1 MPQALIINPN
11 TSASVTAL
19 MLDHAR
25 ALAGDALTLT
35 GSTASFGA
43 SYIAS
48 ETSYAI
54 AGHAALDCWARDA
67 GAAQAV
73 LIGCFGDPGLPALR
87 EICPV
92 PVVGLAEAAM
102 LEAAKHGRF
111 AIVTGGPRWVPI
123 LHRLAVYAGVQDRL
137 ADISV
142 VERSG
147 AELAADRSG
156 AIVELAALCRRTAAA
171 NRLDA
176 IVLGGAALAGMGE
189 EIAALTGLPVIDS
202 VSAGVRALVA
212 ACRQQAHPLPPDG
225 ATYDGLSPALQHLLA
240 PHPPA

>member
-1 MPQALIINPN
+1 MSQALIINPN
-11 TSASVTAL
+11 TSASVTTL

-25 ALAGDALTLT
+25 ALAGDAITLA
-35 GSTASFGA
+35 GSTAAFGA

-48 ETSYAI
+48 EASYAI
-54 AGHAALDCWARDA
+54 AGHAALDCWARE
-67 GAAQAV
+67 GGTAQAV

-87 EICPV
+87 EVCPV

-102 LEAAKHGRF
+102 LEAARHGRF

-123 LHRLAVYAGVQDRL
+123 LHRLAVYAGVQDKL
-137 ADISV
+137 CDIRV
-142 VERSG
+142 VVRSG

-156 AIVELAALCRRTAAA
+156 AVAELAALCRQTAAE

-189 EIAALTGLPVIDS
+189 EIALLTGLPVIDS
-202 VSAGVRALVA
+202 VSAGVRALVS
-212 ACRQQAHPLPPDG
+212 ACSQQAAPQPPDG
-225 ATYDGLSPALQHLLA
+225 AAYDGLSPELRLLLA
-240 PHPPA
+240 PHPGA